1 MNASNNT
8 SAIAC
13 IHKLGGISIM
23 KKVLGTMVAFYVLMI
38 YLGAVVTQFRI
49 GYSDS
54 DFSTIYIGLTILS
67 GIIVICT
74 NIILEKLNELKDMI
88 KGKNILEKKEED
100 TFDKE

>member
-1 MNASNNT
+1 
-8 SAIAC
+8 
-13 IHKLGGISIM
+13 M
-23 KKVLGTMVAFYVLMI
+23 KKVLGTMTVFYILMKCI
-38 YLGAVVTQFRI
+38 GAVVTQIRI

-54 DFSTIYIGLTILS
+54 DFSTIYVGLTILS

-88 KGKNILEKKEED
+88 KGKNILEKEEED